1 MTGTQ
6 TAYVLL
12 GRGVVRAQGIYFSLD
27 SLVSQMQRQF
37 PGTTVEVKQ
46 EEVRVRGSGTRFTR
60 HYVQVSGVKSHV
72 PGLGEF
78 TGTHTYDFEPVQ
90 VMDPQN
96 WRPA

>member
-1 MTGTQ
+1 M
-6 TAYVLL
+6 
-12 GRGVVRAQGIYFSLD
+12 
-27 SLVSQMQRQF
+27 
-37 PGTTVEVKQ
+37 
-46 EEVRVRGSGTRFTR
+46 RGSVTRFTR